1 MAPPRKALIAVTS
14 AHAPLY
20 PDGKET
26 GLFITE
32 ALHPFNV
39 FKEAGFEV
47 DLISE
52 TGTYHPDWLSQQKEW
67 LKDEDRKVWE
77 DHNSEFRSKLD
88 KLLKPSD
95 VHWKDYGL
103 FFASAGHA
111 SLIDYPTA
119 RGLQLLASHIYA
131 SNSGILS
138 AVCHGGA
145 IFPGVLDPTGGASGN
160 APIIAGK
167 RVTGFT
173 TKGEEEEGVLDTI
186 KSWNRPTIE
195 SSAAAAGATYVSP
208 PGPWD
213 AFAVTDGR
221 VVTGANPASAHKT
234 AVEAVKAFDAIE

>member
-1 MAPPRKALIAVTS
+1 MAPPRKALIAITS

-39 FKEAGFEV
+39 FKKAGFEV
-47 DLISE
+47 DLVSE
-52 TGTYHPDWLSQQKEW
+52 TGTYQPDWLSQQKDW
-67 LKDEDRKVWE
+67 LPDEDRRVWE
-77 DHNSEFRSKLD
+77 DHSSEFRSKLD

-95 VHWKDYGL
+95 VNWKEYGL

-119 RGLQLLASHIYA
+119 HGLQSLASNIYA
-131 SNSGILS
+131 SNGGILS

-145 IFPGVLDPTGGASGN
+145 IFPGVRDPTTN
-160 APIIAGK
+160 KPIISGK

-173 TKGEEEEGVLDTI
+173 TRGEEEEGVLDTI
-186 KSWNRPTIE
+186 KSWDRPTIE
-195 SSAAAAGATYVSP
+195 ASAASSGATYVSP

-213 AFAVTDGR
+213 SFAVTDGR

-234 AVEAVKAFDAIE
+234 AEEAVKAFDAL